1 MNDTLPGYAYG
12 DPSLPRSPVTMEELA
27 RLKQAVGLADDDMAA
42 LRRAGQALSAHADAV
57 VDSWRQAVAAVPHL
71 LAAYASADGTIDDR
85 YRARVRERFKRWIDD
100 LCLRPW
106 DQHWLD
112 YQHEIGLRHTHLA
125 KNKADSAAA
134 VSHIP
139 LRYLIA
145 FAATVNERVEPFLAE
160 SGAAAEEIEAMHRA
174 WCKAT
179 LLSVTLWTRPYVADL
194 AW

>member
-1 MNDTLPGYAYG
+1 MENELPGYAYG

-27 RLKQAVGLADDDMAA
+27 GLMQTVDLTDQDLTA
-42 LRRAGQALSAHADAV
+42 LRRAGQVLSARADEV

-71 LAAYASADGTIDDR
+71 LAAYASAEGVIDDR

-100 LCLRPW
+100 LCARPW
-106 DQHWLD
+106 DRHWLD
-112 YQHEIGLRHTHLA
+112 YQHEIGVRHTHLA
-125 KNKADSAAA
+125 KNKADAATT
-134 VSHIP
+134 VGHIP
-139 LRYLIA
+139 LRHLIA
-145 FAATVNERVEPFLAE
+145 FTATINDRVKPFLAE
-160 SGAAAEEIEAMHRA
+160 SGAAAEEVEAMHRA